1 MSPTLVLGSSSLICA
16 VDQHLCAGWTFLG
29 RRLSTGGWDR
39 IKRGAARCP
48 VPTIFNP
55 PSFRQLEI
63 RNAGYLTNI
72 RLYQTSPSLRDDKSF
87 YDHLEIHPQASS
99 KEVKAAFYR
108 LSKLHHPDSN
118 IDDASALARFQA
130 ISEAYEVLSNP
141 QLRAKYDKGVL
152 GRSSSVAEREQA
164 SHRFDKES
172 FYEKRSDREA
182 KVTGSKKLD
191 NWVTKSRAHSF
202 RRKQNQM
209 SMIHSGRD
217 KGTLRKAEVKAMRS
231 NQKVDASLNSFFVMA
246 VFLFITLYLVIR

>member
-1 MSPTLVLGSSSLICA
+1 MSLTLALGSSSLTCA
-16 VDQHLCAGWTFLG
+16 IDPRLCAGWTFLA
-29 RRLSTGGWDR
+29 RRLNTFAWGRTKTG
-39 IKRGAARCP
+39 ATRCS

-55 PSFRQLEI
+55 PSFPHLEI
-63 RNAGYLTNI
+63 RNAAYLTSF
-72 RLYQTSPSLRDDKSF
+72 RLYQTSPTLRDEKSF

-118 IDDASALARFQA
+118 INDTTALARFQA
-130 ISEAYEVLSNP
+130 ISEAYEVLGNP

-182 KVTGSKKLD
+182 KMTGSKKLD
-191 NWVTKSRAHSF
+191 NWITSSKTHSF
-202 RRKQNQM
+202 RRKQEQKA
-209 SMIHSGRD
+209 MIQQGKDRGSI
-217 KGTLRKAEVKAMRS
+217 RKAEVRTARS
-231 NQKVDASLNSFFVMA
+231 NEKVDSTISFF
-246 VFLFITLYLVIR
+246 FLMGFFFCTLIYIIIR